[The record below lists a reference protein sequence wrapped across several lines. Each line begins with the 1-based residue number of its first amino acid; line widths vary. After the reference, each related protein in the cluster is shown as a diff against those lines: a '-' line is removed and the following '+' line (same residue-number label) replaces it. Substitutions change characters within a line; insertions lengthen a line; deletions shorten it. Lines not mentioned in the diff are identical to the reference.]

1 MTYVA
6 RFGSFEVDLNTREL
20 RLNGVRLRVQPQPV
34 AVLAALIARPGDLVT
49 REELRSKLWPADV
62 FIDFDHA
69 LNKAVSKLREAL
81 GDEGDHPQFIET
93 LAGRGYRFIAPVSA
107 VDGYSRGKPVL
118 ARLLFQSRTVSLPAG
133 THVIGRDEGLIAR
146 IDSTTVSRRHAQVV
160 LGAGTATIEDLRS
173 KNGTCVNDRRITL
186 PTELAD
192 GDRIR
197 IGSIAVTF
205 RTNAAFSTETV
216 GTSSGT

>member
-1 MTYVA
+1 MTPVA
-6 RFGSFEVDLNTREL
+6 RFGTFEVDLTTREL
-20 RLNGVRLRVQPQPV
+20 RRNGVRLRVQPQPV
-34 AVLAALIARPGDLVT
+34 TILAALIARPGDLVT

-107 VDGYSRGKPVL
+107 VDGYARGKPVL

-146 IDSTTVSRRHAQVV
+146 IDSATVSRRHAQIV

-173 KNGTCVNDRRITL
+173 KNGTRVNDRRIAS

-197 IGSIAVTF
+197 IGSIAITF

-216 GTSSGT
+216 GTSSET